1 MTVNVASLSSR
12 LRLRAHLGAFGTFLR
27 RNKGV
32 AVAGSVLLIMLLAGL
47 FAPLPFDPVKPNP
60 SETLAS
66 PSTTYWFG
74 TDRSGLDIFSRTIV
88 AAKLDLPLAIS
99 GALLSLVIGVPLGLG
114 ASTKTRWAERF
125 MRGLDAFQAFPL
137 LVLAIVIVALT
148 GNNLRNIVVAIA
160 LINVPRFIR
169 LTRSEA
175 LALRESRFIEA
186 AMAIGASPRRV
197 LFRHL
202 LPNIVG
208 TIFAQA
214 SLAVAHAIVVIAA
227 LSFLGIGITPPDASW
242 GAMIREGSQTMA
254 TGQWWVATAPGV
266 AVFIAVVSF
275 HTIADGLLAHF
286 ERADH

>member
-1 MTVNVASLSSR
+1 MTVSVESVASR
-12 LRLRAHLGAFGTFLR
+12 LRFRAHAAAFGTFLR
-27 RNKGV
+27 HNKGV
-32 AVAGSVLLIMLLAGL
+32 AVAGIILLTMLLAGL
-47 FAPLPFDPVKPNP
+47 FAPLPFDPIKPNP
-60 SETLAS
+60 SETLSPPNAS
-66 PSTTYWFG
+66 HWFG

-88 AAKLDLPLAIS
+88 AARLDLPLAIS
-99 GALLSLVIGVPLGLG
+99 GALVSLMVGVPLGLA

-160 LINVPRFIR
+160 LINIPRFIR

-186 AMAIGASPRRV
+186 ARAIGASPRRV

-254 TGQWWVATAPGV
+254 TGHWWVATAPGV
-266 AVFIAVVSF
+266 AVFLAVVSF
-275 HTIADGLLAHF
+275 HTIADGLLSYF

>member
-1 MTVNVASLSSR
+1 MTVRVESLASR
-12 LRLRAHLGAFGTFLR
+12 LRLRAHAAAFGTFLR

-32 AVAGSVLLIMLLAGL
+32 AVALSVLLIMLLAGL
-47 FAPLPFDPVKPNP
+47 FAPLPFDPLKPNP
-60 SETLAS
+60 SETLSSPNAS
-66 PSTTYWFG
+66 NWFG

-88 AAKLDLPLAIS
+88 AARLDLPLAIS
-99 GALLSLVIGVPLGLG
+99 GALVSLLVGVPLGLA

-125 MRGLDAFQAFPL
+125 MRVLDAFQAFPL

-186 AMAIGASPRRV
+186 ARAIGASPRRV

-227 LSFLGIGITPPDASW
+227 LSFLGIGITPPEASW

-254 TGQWWVATAPGV
+254 TGHWWVATAPGA
-266 AVFIAVVSF
+266 AVFMAVVSF